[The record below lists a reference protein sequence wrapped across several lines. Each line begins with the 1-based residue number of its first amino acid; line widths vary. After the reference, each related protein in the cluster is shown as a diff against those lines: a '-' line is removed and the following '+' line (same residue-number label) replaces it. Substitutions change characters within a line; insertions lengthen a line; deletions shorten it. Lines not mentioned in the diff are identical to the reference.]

1 MVNAAL
7 LEEEIKAVGTT
18 KIFLAKECGISRPTL
33 DKWLNNLE
41 LMPIGMANKICDIL
55 RISDTDKK
63 MAIFF
68 APNVQ
73 TNVNTE

>member
-7 LEEEIKAVGTT
+7 LEKEIEAVGTT
-18 KIFLAKECGISRPTL
+18 KVFLAKECGVSRPTL
-33 DKWLNNLE
+33 DRWLNNLE

-73 TNVNTE
+73 ENVNA